1 MMIQNLN
8 KIYITKHQNRHIGG
22 THHAELV
29 AHDAD
34 GGVVGELEIVD
45 ARHHRRKVLVGV
57 HVRRVEGL
65 QGNDIQ
71 NST

>member
-1 MMIQNLN
+1 MKDSEQDNFLRKKTLN
-8 KIYITKHQNRHIGG
+8 SMVRQNRHIGE

-45 ARHHRRKVLVGV
+45 ARHHRREVLVGV

-65 QGNDIQ
+65 QR
-71 NST
+71 

>member
-1 MMIQNLN
+1 MVR
-8 KIYITKHQNRHIGG
+8 QNRHIGE

-45 ARHHRRKVLVGV
+45 ARHHRREVLVGV

-65 QGNDIQ
+65 QR
-71 NST
+71 